1 MAENETNDIKDDDLE
16 LGDAPPAKK
25 GGLLKK
31 ILNKQVMIMA
41 VALIAV
47 VAISV
52 GTTMM
57 LTGSK
62 SDSSEEDAEEMAAEE
77 SPDKE
82 EKKKKKTKKKKGT
95 KGESTY
101 FNMEPAFVVNFADKT
116 GLRYL
121 QITMEVLVSD
131 PLVIEEIKKHAPI
144 IRNNIVLLLS
154 SMTYDVIST
163 REGKQ
168 KIRTDVLKE
177 IQKVLQ
183 EKIGEPGVEAV
194 YFTSFVVQ

>member
-1 MAENETNDIKDDDLE
+1 MAEKETNDIKDDDLE
-16 LGDAPPAKK
+16 LGEAAPAKK

-31 ILNKQVMIMA
+31 ILNKQVIIMV

-52 GTTMM
+52 GVTMM
-57 LTGSK
+57 LTGGK
-62 SDSSEEDAEEMAAEE
+62 SDSSDEDAEEMVEEE
-77 SPDKE
+77 SVDKAD
-82 EKKKKKTKKKKGT
+82 KKKKKKKKKGA
-95 KGESTY
+95 KSEATY
-101 FNMEPAFVVNFADKT
+101 FGMEPAFVVNFADKS

-121 QITMEVLVSD
+121 QITMEVLVTD
-131 PLVIEEIKKHAPI
+131 PLVIEEIKKHKPI

-154 SMTYDVIST
+154 SLTYDVIST

-183 EKIGEPGVEAV
+183 EKYGEPGVEAV

>member
-41 VALIAV
+41 AALIVV

-52 GTTMM
+52 GSTML
-57 LTGSK
+57 LTGGK
-62 SDSSEEDAEEMAAEE
+62 SDGSEEDAEEMVAEE
-77 SPDKE
+77 SSGKD
-82 EKKKKKTKKKKGT
+82 EKKKKKKKKKGA

-131 PLVIEEIKKHAPI
+131 PLVIEEIKKHKPI

-154 SMTYDVIST
+154 SLTYDVIST

-177 IQKVLQ
+177 MQKVMQ
-183 EKIGEPGVEAV
+183 EKTGEPGVEAV

>member
-1 MAENETNDIKDDDLE
+1 MAEKETNDIKDDDLE
-16 LGDAPPAKK
+16 LGDGAPAKK

-31 ILNKQVMIMA
+31 VLNKQVMIMA
-41 VALIAV
+41 AALIVV

-52 GTTMM
+52 GTTMI
-57 LTGSK
+57 LTGGK
-62 SDSSEEDAEEMAAEE
+62 SDSMAEDEEQMAATDEAGK
-77 SPDKE
+77 D
-82 EKKKKKTKKKKGT
+82 KKTKKKKKTGA
-95 KGESTY
+95 KGEATY
-101 FNMEPAFVVNFADKT
+101 YNMEPAFVVNFADKT

-121 QITMEVLVSD
+121 QITMEVLVTD

-154 SMTYDVIST
+154 SLTYDVIST

-168 KIRTDVLKE
+168 KIRTDVLSE

-183 EKIGEPGVEAV
+183 EKTGEPGVEAV